1 MREELEREHQATDED
16 EREVGRTSGG
26 ERPRKRAFFFILFF
40 RGTASS
46 SGESQESTSQFL
58 VAHTEERIYE

>member
-16 EREVGRTSGG
+16 EREVGRTSG

-40 RGTASS
+40 RGIASS
-46 SGESQESTSQFL
+46 SGESQESASQFL
-58 VAHTEERIYE
+58 VPTRKRESINK